1 MKLTK
6 TIFKDLIIINH
17 NIHVDNRGYFK
28 EKFKKEKLENLINY
42 SLEFCQENSVKSYL
56 NVLRGLHF
64 QKQPFS
70 QSKLVSVS
78 LGKILDVAVDIRK
91 DSKTFGRYYSCIL
104 SSENHNMIF
113 IPKGFAHGYLT
124 LSNYAVVDYKVDE
137 FYNSSNQSGIRYDDN
152 HLNINWGIN
161 QKEVILSER
170 DFNLKPFDWKN

>member
-1 MKLTK
+1 MNLTK
-6 TIFKDLIIINH
+6 TTFKDIVIIKH

-28 EKFKKEKLENLINY
+28 ESFLKEKLENLINY

-64 QKQPFS
+64 QKQPYS

-91 DSKTFGRYYSCIL
+91 DSESYGKYFSYVL
-104 SSENHNMIF
+104 SSEKHESLF

-124 LSNYAVVDYKVDE
+124 LSDSAIVNYQVDNY
-137 FYNSSNQSGIRYDDN
+137 YNPAAEEGIPYDDN
-152 HLNINWGIN
+152 LLKIDWGIEKSKIIISKKDKN
-161 QKEVILSER
+161 
-170 DFNLKPFDWKN
+170 FKPFKW